1 MNVIILAAGKGTRMK
16 SDIPKCAYPLKNKP
30 MITYILDTLNE
41 LKVNKIFIVVGYQK
55 DVLVRIINGM
65 KQDNIILIE
74 QFPQLGTAHAV
85 KCCDEEMKYLNGDTL
100 ILLGD
105 MPLIDKDILKN
116 FITCHRLNHNEFTI
130 LTTNIS
136 NPTGYGRI
144 IKQTGKVIKIVEE
157 KDATLLEKEIT
168 EINTGIYCINN
179 QLLFQNI
186 YKINNNNA
194 QKEYYLTDLVEIMAP
209 NYKVETYIVNYN
221 YHLRGINDLK
231 TLKEIEK
238 MMEERSERMD

>member
-1 MNVIILAAGKGTRMK
+1 MNAIILAAGKGTRMN
-16 SDIPKCAYPLKNKP
+16 SDIPKCAYLLKDKP

-55 DVLVRIINGM
+55 EVLVKIVNGM
-65 KQDNIILIE
+65 RNDNIIFVE

-85 KCCDEEMKYLNGDTL
+85 KCCDEVMSSLNGDTL
-100 ILLGD
+100 VLLGD
-105 MPLIDKDILKN
+105 MPLVDKDILKK
-116 FITCHRLNHNEFTI
+116 FITYHQISHNEFTI

-144 IKQTGKVIKIVEE
+144 IKQRERVIKIVEE
-157 KDATLLEKEIT
+157 KDATLLEKKIT

-179 QLLFQNI
+179 PLLFQNI

-209 NYKVETYIVNYN
+209 NYKVDTYVINYN
-221 YHLRGINDLK
+221 YHLMGINDLK
-231 TLKEIEK
+231 TLKEVEK
-238 MMEERSERMD
+238 LMEENNGRID